1 MQRDSACGPHDT
13 QHNDTQRYDTQRN
26 DTQHNDT
33 QHNNI
38 LHNDTQHNN
47 KKMRFSKTALE
58 IKYYCAECRLYR
70 TLFML
75 CVKNEQ
81 LILTVIMLTAIMI
94 SDIVI
99 NVVAPLYVKQFS
111 DIFGKRKVD
120 FTLM

>member
-13 QHNDTQRYDTQRN
+13 QHNDTQRY

-58 IKYYCAECRLYR
+58 IKYYYAECRLYR

-75 CVKNEQ
+75 GVEIEQ
-81 LILTVIMLTAIMI
+81 LMLTVIMLTVIMI
-94 SDIVI
+94 SNIVI
-99 NVVAPLYVKQFS
+99 NVVAPIYVKQLS